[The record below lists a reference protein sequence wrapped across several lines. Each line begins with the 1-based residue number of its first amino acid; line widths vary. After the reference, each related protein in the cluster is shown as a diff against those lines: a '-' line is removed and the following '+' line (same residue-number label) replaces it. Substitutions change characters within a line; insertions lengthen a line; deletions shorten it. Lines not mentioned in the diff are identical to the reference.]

1 MANPPPTGLQL
12 KDFPTGAGQVLA
24 ATARGTFLI
33 VFWTAS
39 GNELA
44 ARVQKS
50 GAGAGTFLSNNAQ
63 PGATASLAW
72 AEGALMVAT
81 SAPVHRYGSV
91 IKI

>member
-1 MANPPPTGLQL
+1 MGLTL

-24 ATARGTFLI
+24 ATARGTFMI

-50 GAGAGTFLSNNAQ
+50 GAGAGTFLSNNAR
-63 PGATASLAW
+63 PESTASLVW
-72 AEGALMVAT
+72 AEGALMMAT

-91 IKI
+91 LKL